1 MKITIAL
8 DMGEHGQHQVST
20 NLWVVTQWER
30 KYRRKASDLAQGI
43 GVEDLLYLSYEAC
56 KVHGIVVPAAFDDFI
71 KRVNTVDV
79 VSEEQ
84 AVPFDQAPTDDN

>member
-1 MKITIAL
+1 MKITIRL
-8 DMGEHGQHQVST
+8 DMGEHGTPEVST

-30 KYRRKASDLAQGI
+30 KYKRKASDLAQGI
-43 GVEDLLYLSYEAC
+43 GVEDLLYLGYESC

-79 VSEEQ
+79 VSEE
-84 AVPFDQAPTDDN
+84 APAPFDQAPTDGN

>member
-30 KYRRKASDLAQGI
+30 KFRRKASDLAQGI
-43 GVEDLLYLSYEAC
+43 GVEDLLYLGFEAC
-56 KVHGIVVPAAFDDFI
+56 KAHNIVVPAAFDDFI
-71 KRVNTVDV
+71 KRVKTVDV
-79 VSEEQ
+79 VLSEAENPTE
-84 AVPFDQAPTDDN
+84 AAPTGDN